1 MDSGTGWNGC
11 YATHIVIRKGT
22 HTVKL
27 PDNVPDQIG
36 ATLNCAL
43 ASMTNAVEPLMDLG
57 NLEAKQEENKK
68 KTVLVQVN
76 VIFDTLILFFMAILM
91 QQIHTCARCILLSVA
106 APG

>member
-27 PDNVPDQIG
+27 PDNVPDKIG

-43 ASMTNAVEPLMDLG
+43 ASMTNAVEPLMDLA
-57 NLEAKQEENKK
+57 NLAEKREENKN
-68 KTVLVQVN
+68 KTVLVQVSN
-76 VIFDTLILFFMAILM
+76 ALLIRGIIVGKPLSS
-91 QQIHTCARCILLSVA
+91 TGCIKKKFTVGKYSLN
-106 APG
+106 